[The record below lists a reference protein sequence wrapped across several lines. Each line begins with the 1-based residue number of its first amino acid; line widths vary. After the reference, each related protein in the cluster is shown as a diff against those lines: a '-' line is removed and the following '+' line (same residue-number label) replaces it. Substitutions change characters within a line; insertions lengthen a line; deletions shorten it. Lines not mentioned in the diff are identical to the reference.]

1 MRRRKGL
8 MRMHGPRRFALKVER
23 GKYVAREGAVSYTH
37 LTDLKAVFT
46 GLLEKMADGD
56 SELITIYYGENAD
69 KDQAEELE
77 ALCTGTFEN
86 CDVEVHYG
94 GQPVYPLSLIHISTR
109 VWRDRFF
116 KKRKRDS

>member
-1 MRRRKGL
+1 
-8 MRMHGPRRFALKVER
+8 
-23 GKYVAREGAVSYTH
+23 
-37 LTDLKAVFT
+37 
-46 GLLEKMADGD
+46 MADGD

-94 GQPVYPLSLIHISTR
+94 GQPVYPYIIS
-109 VWRDRFF
+109 VE
-116 KKRKRDS
+116 